1 MTNPQDS
8 GSVTYAVSHGVAGI
22 ELNRPAASNAV
33 DLSTAMQLGDAVE
46 AAAADTSVR
55 AVVVTGA
62 GARFCAGGDVASMR
76 EANDRGPY
84 LERLASTLDAV
95 LQRLASLDKPVI
107 LGVHGA
113 VAGAGLAVM
122 LSGDLVV
129 AGRGTRF
136 VAAYA
141 GVGLTPDCGL
151 TWLLPRAVGQQRA
164 LDLLLTNRTLG
175 AEQAQEWG
183 LVTELVS
190 DHEVAER
197 ALSLARSLADGPAMA
212 LGQTRRL
219 VRGSWAVGRAEAG
232 ADESRTIGRTVV
244 TEDAS
249 RLLDRF
255 ARR

>member
-1 MTNPQDS
+1 MSTVS
-8 GSVTYAVSHGVAGI
+8 YAVADGVASI
-22 ELNRPAASNAV
+22 ELNRPDASNAV
-33 DLSTAMQLGDAVE
+33 DLLTAIQLGKVVD
-46 AAAADTSVR
+46 AAAADTSVH

-62 GARFCAGGDVASMR
+62 GARFCAGGDVASML
-76 EANDRGPY
+76 EAEDRGPY
-84 LERLASTLDAV
+84 VERLASTLDAV

-107 LGVHGA
+107 VGVHGA

-122 LSGDLVV
+122 LSCDLVV

-175 AEQAQEWG
+175 AEEARDWG
-183 LVTELVS
+183 LVTELVD
-190 DHEVAER
+190 DHEVVER
-197 ALSLARSLADGPAMA
+197 AHAVARSLAEGPATA

-219 VRGSWAVGRAEAG
+219 VRASWEASRTETG
-232 ADESRTIGRTVV
+232 ADESRTIGRAVV